1 MELKTVLNR
10 IVNHPLNK
18 NKKAAAVGRFVN
30 WQFQSRLLKKQRV
43 INYVNNSLMIVKR
56 GYSSSTAAYYMG
68 LAEFEE
74 MGFLLHFLREEDY
87 FVDVGAN
94 VGSFSVLSSAVC
106 GCITTAIEPI
116 EDSFQLLQK
125 NIELNKVK
133 NKVTP
138 LNIGMADKAGRLN
151 FTISKGQN
159 NKVAAKQD
167 NNSISVITN
176 TLDNVCK
183 RVPALLKIDVEGFE
197 TKVIQGAKNILHD
210 PNLKAVIIEMMGL
223 GEQYGFDESKIHL
236 HLLDLG
242 FKPYQYNPNERLLTE
257 QYQSRDKNIYI
268 RDFDFVNE
276 RIQSANPF
284 RVFDVEI

>member
-1 MELKTVLNR
+1 MKLKTVLNR

-18 NKKAAAVGRFVN
+18 DKKAAAVGRFVN
-30 WQFQSRLLKKQRV
+30 WQLRSRLYKKQRV
-43 INYVNNSLMIVKR
+43 INYVNNSMLIVER
-56 GYSSSTAAYYMG
+56 GFSSSTAAYYMG

-106 GCITTAIEPI
+106 GCVTTAIEPI
-116 EDSFQLLQK
+116 EDSFNLLQK
-125 NIELNKVK
+125 NINLNNVK
-133 NKVTP
+133 KKVTP

-151 FTISKGQN
+151 FTYAKGQN
-159 NKVAAKQD
+159 NKVAKKND
-167 NNSISVITN
+167 NNSTSVITN

-197 TKVIQGAKNILHD
+197 TKVLQGAKSILHD
-210 PNLKAVIIEMMGL
+210 PQLKAVIIEMMGL
-223 GEQYGFDESKIHL
+223 GAQYGFDESKIHL

-242 FKPYQYNPNERLLTE
+242 FKPYQYNPMERMLTE
-257 QYQSRDKNIYI
+257 QYESRDKNIYI
-268 RDFDFVNE
+268 RDIDFVKQ
-276 RIQSANPF
+276 RINSANPF
-284 RVFDVEI
+284 RVFNVEM

>member
-30 WQFQSRLLKKQRV
+30 WQLSSRLYKKQRV
-43 INYVNNSLMIVKR
+43 INYVNNSLMIVER
-56 GYSSSTAAYYMG
+56 GFSSSTAAYYMG

-94 VGSFSVLSSAVC
+94 IGSFSVLSSAVC

-116 EDSFQLLQK
+116 EASFHLLQK
-125 NIELNKVK
+125 NIEINKVK

-151 FTISKGQN
+151 FTLTKGQN
-159 NKVAAKQD
+159 NKVAKQND
-167 NNSISVITN
+167 SNSISVITN

-197 TKVIQGAKNILHD
+197 TKVLQGAESILHN
-210 PNLKAVIIEMMGL
+210 PQLKAIIIEMMGL
-223 GEQYGFDESKIHL
+223 GEQYGFDESKIHQQ
-236 HLLDLG
+236 LLDLG
-242 FKPYQYNPNERLLTE
+242 FRPYQYNPQKRTLTLQE
-257 QYQSRDKNIYI
+257 NSGDKNIYI
-268 RDFDFVNE
+268 RDINFVKE
-276 RIQSANPF
+276 RITSANPF
-284 RVFDVEI
+284 RVFNVVI